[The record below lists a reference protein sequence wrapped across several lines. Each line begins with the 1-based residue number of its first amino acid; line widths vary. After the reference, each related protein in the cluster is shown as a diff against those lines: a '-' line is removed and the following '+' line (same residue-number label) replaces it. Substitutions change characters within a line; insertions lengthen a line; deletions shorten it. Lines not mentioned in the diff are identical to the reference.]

1 MLFKVILT
9 LESVDEIRNCDHS
22 NESYLAVLSCGT
34 VLYAVLGG
42 QSNFLGCGWN
52 PNKCDHSNYE
62 SYLAVLSSGLV
73 YYTIQMNAT
82 EQYEVVLTF

>member
-1 MLFKVILT
+1 MLYKVFLT
-9 LESVDEIRNCDHS
+9 FESGNEIRKCDHS
-22 NESYLAVLSCGT
+22 NESYWAVLSCGI

-42 QSNFLGCGWN
+42 QSNLWGCEWN

-62 SYLAVLSSGLV
+62 SYWAVPSCGLV

-82 EQYEVVLTF
+82 EQ

>member
-1 MLFKVILT
+1 MVLFSMLFWEVSLT
-9 LESVDEIRNCDHS
+9 FEAVDEILTS
-22 NESYLAVLSCGT
+22 VTY
-34 VLYAVLGG
+34 
-42 QSNFLGCGWN
+42 
-52 PNKCDHSNYE
+52 YE